1 MAPSKAMTAGTPD
14 AAMTS
19 GRVEELRPT
28 EHAGRTR
35 RVAVVMHDMR
45 GGGAERMMINLA
57 SGFADL
63 GLEVDL
69 VTVRAEGPLAT
80 QVDSR
85 VRLIDLGCARTIHSV
100 GRLSAYLRRSRPQ
113 VAFGG
118 LVHINTALVLANLLA
133 GRPARVVVSERNTT
147 SIDSAAAETLA
158 VRLAHKAIPAIYRLA
173 DGIATVSGGV
183 ADDLAHSYGLARDRI
198 EVLHNP
204 VVTPSLERMAAEEPG
219 HPWLAPGQPPV
230 ILGAGRLAAQK
241 DFPTLL
247 RAFARVKQTIECR
260 LIIVGEGTDRGA
272 LEDLARQLG
281 IEEWTDLPGYQS
293 NPYAWMRRAAV
304 FVLSSRWEGS
314 PNALVEA
321 MACGTP
327 VVTTDCP
334 SGPREITGNGQWGRL
349 VAMGDAERM
358 AAAIVDTLRDPPDG
372 QAMVDRAATYRQEHS
387 ARAHLA
393 LFDRIAEK
401 TG

>member
-1 MAPSKAMTAGTPD
+1 MTSSKAMTAGRPGATG
-14 AAMTS
+14 TG
-19 GRVEELRPT
+19 GRAEDIRPADL
-28 EHAGRTR
+28 AGHVH

-69 VTVRAEGPLAT
+69 VAVRAEGPLTA
-80 QVDSR
+80 QIDPR
-85 VRLIDLGCARTIHSV
+85 VRLVDLDCGRTVRSI
-100 GRLSAYLRRSRPQ
+100 GRLSAYLRRSRPD

-133 GRPARVVVSERNTT
+133 GRPTRVVVSERNTT

-183 ADDLAHSYGLARDRI
+183 ADDLAASYGLARDRI

-204 VVTPSLERMAAEEPG
+204 VVTPSLERMAGEEPG

-247 RAFARVKQTIECR
+247 RAFAKVKQTTECR
-260 LIIVGEGTDRGA
+260 LIIVGEGTDREA
-272 LEDLARQLG
+272 LEGLARQLG
-281 IEEWTDLPGYQS
+281 IDDSTDLPGYQA

-327 VVTTDCP
+327 VVATDCP
-334 SGPREITGNGQWGRL
+334 NGPREITENGQWGRL
-349 VAMGDAERM
+349 VEMGDVDGM
-358 AAAIVDTLRDPPDG
+358 AKAIADTLQHPADSE
-372 QAMVDRAATYRQEHS
+372 ALIDRASTYRQERS
-387 ARAHLA
+387 AQAHLT
-393 LFDRIAEK
+393 LFDRIMARRR
-401 TG
+401 